1 MFWIKVLKTSFILMF
16 FQIDGNKVIKNF
28 FYKEKTLIKAVWS
41 SKKWLTKYN

>member
-28 FYKEKTLIKAVWS
+28 FIK
-41 SKKWLTKYN
+41 KKL